1 MTQAFI
7 ITNTSKIG
15 ALAGFARTFAS
26 SLSAVALGSVELGGV
41 DKVVRIPLADDQPA
55 ETLAPVLAQYLAFQ
69 AGPGDVVLAP
79 DTPVGRVCAAAA
91 SVALSA
97 PIFTSVQS
105 LESTEGGARL
115 RLSRYGGLADSE
127 VELNTPVVVIADG
140 GAEVAGASEAE
151 EITNAGSYAADITT
165 EAAPDGDDVAL
176 EVAERVVVA
185 GRGFAEKEDLQ
196 LAYDL
201 ADVLGAELGCTR
213 PLSEGIA
220 WMETERYIGVSGVT
234 IAPELYIGAGVSGQI
249 QHTAGITGAKTIVAI
264 NDDSTAPIFEI
275 ADYAIVGDLYQ
286 IVPALIA
293 ELQK

>member
-1 MTQAFI
+1 MAQAFI
-7 ITNTSKIG
+7 ITDTPKIG
-15 ALAGFARTFAS
+15 ALADFARTFAS
-26 SLSAVALGSVELGGV
+26 SLTAITLGNVELGGV
-41 DKVVRIPLADDQPA
+41 DKAVHIPLADNQPA

-69 AGPGDVVLAP
+69 AGPGDVVLAS

-97 PIFTSVQS
+97 PIFTSAQS
-105 LESTEGGARL
+105 LESTEDGARL

-151 EITNAGSYAADITT
+151 EITNTGAYAATITAET
-165 EAAPDGDDVAL
+165 APDGDNIAL
-176 EVAERVVVA
+176 EVAERIVVA

-196 LAYDL
+196 LAREL
-201 ADVLGAELGCTR
+201 AGALNAELGCTR

-220 WMETERYIGVSGVT
+220 WMETERYVGISGVN

-264 NDDSTAPIFEI
+264 NDDSTAPIFAI

-286 IVPALIA
+286 ILPALTA

>member
-7 ITNTSKIG
+7 ITDTPKVG
-15 ALAGFARTFAS
+15 ALADFARTFAS
-26 SLSAVALGSVELGGV
+26 SLTAVTLGNVELGGV
-41 DKVVRIPLADDQPA
+41 DKVVRIPLAEGQPA
-55 ETLAPVLAQYLAFQ
+55 EALAPVLTQYLASQ
-69 AGPGDVVLAP
+69 VSPGDVLLAP

-105 LESTEGGARL
+105 LESAEETTRL

-127 VELNTPVVVIADG
+127 VELNTPVVIIADG
-140 GAEVAGASEAE
+140 GAELAGTSDAE
-151 EITNAGSYAADITT
+151 EITNAGAYAATISAET
-165 EAAPDGDDVAL
+165 APDGDNVELSA
-176 EVAERVVVA
+176 AERVVVA
-185 GRGFAEKEDLQ
+185 GRGFAEKEDLAMAHE
-196 LAYDL
+196 LAS
-201 ADVLGAELGCTR
+201 ALGAELGCTR

-220 WMETERYIGVSGVT
+220 WMETERYIGISGVN

-286 IVPALIA
+286 IVPALSA
-293 ELQK
+293 ELKK